1 MGFWEKV
8 LGKPRAEGK
17 KALRLADLESLAEKS
32 LEREKQ
38 AFLKKSSQAFETVQE
53 LVKTA
58 LENLGEIEKRDFTA
72 EGENQY
78 LRKIVQSSKQGFT
91 SKMQA
96 LLEKAFPP
104 KQKDFEKSW
113 NYSQNALASFQ
124 QDIASARKNIAYT
137 GILAKN
143 EMKEFGK
150 SIEALEKKLL
160 ELKQLS
166 ESSKIKKLES
176 LSEQLGTVKE
186 IHVEQFKLKERIK
199 ELGEAVKEL
208 ENAKSKALE
217 SKLALEQ
224 GAVFKEFH
232 ERMLEKERLEAEKKS
247 LREKA
252 NNLLAPLEK
261 QLRKMQSLN
270 ESKGWVLES
279 TSSRLLA
286 AFLHDAFQA
295 LRQDP
300 KGEGLKEL
308 LKELEKAIEAG
319 KISFKDEK
327 EKGKKMQA
335 LQELEK
341 FDFFGEFF
349 WKLNELDKR
358 LSALNAELE
367 KSTLFKELHSLE
379 ARVESAEREK
389 AQKSKE
395 IEMLK
400 QNLEKQESSRKER
413 IEVAESRALE
423 ALEEKIEIKPEN

>member
-1 MGFWEKV
+1 
-8 LGKPRAEGK
+8 
-17 KALRLADLESLAEKS
+17 
-32 LEREKQ
+32 
-38 AFLKKSSQAFETVQE
+38 
-53 LVKTA
+53 
-58 LENLGEIEKRDFTA
+58 
-72 EGENQY
+72 
-78 LRKIVQSSKQGFT
+78 
-91 SKMQA
+91 
-96 LLEKAFPP
+96 
-104 KQKDFEKSW
+104 
-113 NYSQNALASFQ
+113 
-124 QDIASARKNIAYT
+124 
-137 GILAKN
+137 
-143 EMKEFGK
+143 MKEFGK

-199 ELGEAVKEL
+199 ELGEAVKE
-208 ENAKSKALE
+208 
-217 SKLALEQ
+217 
-224 GAVFKEFH
+224 AVFKEFH